1 MEDQWE
7 VTGRNHN
14 FTGTQTGVMEEAPV
28 SSKTR
33 WAVEVEEVV
42 VCTFVQV
49 KAREINYVATVVDL
63 ACSGTRWPITLLFIG
78 IPLFVTHIGGETMVT
93 CMQRLWHYKGS
104 QRVHQKFVQYNSE
117 WWTPLILCP
126 MRSDSHWLV
135 AWPIIVIPP
144 PLDQLSFATNHDDD
158 LACRQL
164 LPGEVSQTRTKSF
177 DWCLDQ

>member
-42 VCTFVQV
+42 GTFVQV

-63 ACSGTRWPITLLFIG
+63 ASSG
-78 IPLFVTHIGGETMVT
+78 PLH
-93 CMQRLWHYKGS
+93 C
-104 QRVHQKFVQYNSE
+104 
-117 WWTPLILCP
+117 C
-126 MRSDSHWLV
+126 WLE
-135 AWPIIVIPP
+135 
-144 PLDQLSFATNHDDD
+144 FH
-158 LACRQL
+158 
-164 LPGEVSQTRTKSF
+164 
-177 DWCLDQ
+177 CL